1 MSDDV
6 GASTSGGHTDDRPP
20 GWRLTRRAF
29 LAGCAAVAGAA
40 AVAGKLVDDTFL
52 GGLQPAQAATPA
64 APEQLIRTGHSNNC
78 DGACGHL
85 VHVADGKVK
94 QIEGAP

>member
-40 AVAGKLVDDTFL
+40 AVAGKLVAMKITALNPFT
-52 GGLQPAQAATPA
+52 A
-64 APEQLIRTGHSNNC
+64 RS
-78 DGACGHL
+78 
-85 VHVADGKVK
+85 
-94 QIEGAP
+94 